1 MCKSL
6 RATELL
12 TLGLWLQD
20 THRTLVPA
28 QQAATSGHAILLKQK
43 MLTAIL
49 RRLDSVLFDKLTRG
63 TPPAACKPCSNV
75 AHMLLLCTPAHAS
88 LV

>member
-1 MCKSL
+1 MFL
-6 RATELL
+6 HGTEVL
-12 TLGLWLQD
+12 TLDLCLQD

-63 TPPAACKPCSNV
+63 TTPAYSKPHGSV
-75 AHMLLLCTPAHAS
+75 ALVLLPSIQAHAS
-88 LV
+88 LA